1 MKTLTVEISEE
12 EYAALLL
19 LKKMKGGPLSL
30 IMDLYEAWKNN
41 KRSVS
46 RVRRCLKKGSLL
58 LKEQERSVCF
68 RRAVAFAINSRQGLR
83 ERTIWDFRYICRRL
97 MQRNP
102 HLSHRVVSSL
112 GTQECEVLLR
122 NAYPSE
128 HQFRKARS
136 VLSCVF
142 TSAMNAGWCQEN
154 PVKRIPIPKLKEK
167 TIYPLTHEEIER
179 LWHAARK
186 PEHAA
191 MQLSLYLMLYCGLRP
206 NEVCRMSINDID
218 MVQGCVRVQGHCS
231 KTGGGRVVPLRKL
244 GLLRKIPMCI
254 PSCWISR
261 WRALRV
267 SAGFSE
273 WQRDVCRHT
282 FASYHA
288 AYFRNL
294 AELQWE
300 MGHGDLYL
308 LRSRYLYP
316 AGVIRPE
323 EYWRDC

>member
-1 MKTLTVEISEE
+1 MKTLTIQMTEE

-19 LKKMKGGPLSL
+19 LRKMKGKSMALM
-30 IMDLYEAWKNN
+30 IDVYEIWKKNH
-41 KRSVS
+41 RSIP
-46 RVRRCLKKGSLL
+46 RVRESLRLGSQL
-58 LKEQERSVCF
+58 LKEQEESVCF
-68 RRAVAFAINSRQGLR
+68 QRAVEFAIDSRKGLR
-83 ERTIWDFRYICRRL
+83 KRTIWDFRYICRRL
-97 MQRNP
+97 MMRNP
-102 HLSHRVVSSL
+102 HLCRCAISAL
-112 GTQECEVLLR
+112 GTKDCEKVLH
-122 NAYPSE
+122 NAYSSE

-142 TSAMNAGWCQEN
+142 STAVKVGWCREN
-154 PVKRIPIPKLKEK
+154 PVKRITIPKLREK
-167 TIYPLTHEEIER
+167 TIYPLSHEEIER
-179 LWHAARK
+179 LWFAART
-186 PEHAA
+186 PEHGA

-206 NEVCRMSINDID
+206 NEVSRMSPTDID
-218 MVQGCVRVQGHCS
+218 MEQGCVRVQGYCS

-244 GLLRKIPMCI
+244 GLLRKIPLCI
-254 PSCWISR
+254 PRCWSTR
-261 WRALRV
+261 WRALRE

-316 AGVIRPE
+316 AGVTQPE
-323 EYWRDC
+323 KYWRDS